1 MQEDRKEKI
10 LLKALELYMVEG
22 YANVSITDLQA
33 ALNMGRGTL
42 YYYFKDKDEL
52 FQEVVDQ
59 YLIRPKH
66 RALER
71 VKDTATLS
79 EMIDAMLYYTNL
91 LKEFYDQVENKN
103 INTSNVVTVMYTA
116 YSRFPDLYRKARR
129 LYERELNL
137 WIQAIKNSM
146 RAGEI
151 RGNVHIETVAH
162 MFLHIKDGWD
172 PGRSGAPMNFDI
184 FPEQYNY
191 LFELIKKQP
200 E

>member
-1 MQEDRKEKI
+1 MVEDRRDKI
-10 LLKALELYMVEG
+10 LLKALELYMIEG
-22 YANVSITDLQA
+22 YANVSITDLQES
-33 ALNMGRGTL
+33 LNMGRGTL

-52 FQEVVDQ
+52 FQEVVEV
-59 YLIRPKH
+59 YLIQPKH

-71 VKDTATLS
+71 VQYNATIPD
-79 EMIDAMLYYTNL
+79 MIAAMLSYLNR
-91 LKEFYDQVENKN
+91 LKEFYSQVENKN

-116 YSRFPDLYRKARR
+116 YSKFPDLFNKAKR
-129 LYERELNL
+129 LYEHELNL

-151 RGNVHIETVAH
+151 RGNVPIETTAH

-172 PGRSGAPMNFDI
+172 PGRAGVPMNFDI
-184 FPEQYNY
+184 FPKQYNY
-191 LFELIKKQP
+191 LYELIKKNY

>member
-1 MQEDRKEKI
+1 MQEDRREKI

-52 FQEVVDQ
+52 FQEVVAQ

-71 VKDTATLS
+71 VKDTATLP

>member
-1 MQEDRKEKI
+1 MQEDRREKI

-66 RALER
+66 HALER
-71 VKDTATLS
+71 VKDTATLP
-79 EMIDAMLYYTNL
+79 EMIDAMLYYTNQ

-191 LFELIKKQP
+191 LYELIKKQP